1 MSKNPNVRLIQRYN
15 VNLDKDT
22 AIVLS
27 RAFNDVFLDFQKEKI
42 RKNTTIKLSD
52 KAKKNIDLIIKHFE
66 DFIKN
71 NNHEDDVETYEIKSI
86 RKQYEDWEYN
96 IEFVKK
102 LWILFSKLDTLD
114 LLLFVLE
121 ENNKSAIKFLRTIAN
136 FWNIIPFEKFSI
148 QEILYKKFEKI
159 IDDKNKEIDSY
170 KNINT
175 SIVSMIFS
183 LISAIWALF
192 TIQILPV
199 QFQSFIYWFIIVL
212 WLVFI
217 YYFAYFISNLFQIRK
232 NKYILDSL
240 YAFTEPFEEPEKNIN
255 EDYIDYV
262 STFLKEVRD
271 FRKSDESIVDF
282 NNWKNSLKL
291 FMLHRTWK
299 NYRFYFWIL
308 LDLIKEK
315 LVFILVIL
323 SYFVFF
329 YFVKDNFIYFLT
341 SK

>member
-1 MSKNPNVRLIQRYN
+1 MNKQKVNWKTN

-52 KAKKNIDLIIKHFE
+52 KTKKNIDLIIKHFE

-86 RKQYEDWEYN
+86 RKQFDDWEYN
-96 IEFVKK
+96 IELVKNI
-102 LWILFSKLDTLD
+102 WTLFDKLDTLD

-121 ENNKSAIKFLRTIAN
+121 ENKKNAIKFLRNIAK
-136 FWNIIPFEKFSI
+136 FWQIIPFQKFSI
-148 QEILYKKFEKI
+148 QDYLYKQFEKI

-183 LISAIWALF
+183 SISAIWALF

-240 YAFTEPFEEPEKNIN
+240 YAFTEPFDEPEKNIN
-255 EDYIDYV
+255 EEYIDYV
-262 STFLKEVRD
+262 STFLKQVRD

-282 NNWKNSLKL
+282 DNWKKALKL
-291 FMLHRTWK
+291 FMLHRNWK
-299 NYRFYFWIL
+299 DYRFYFWVL
-308 LDLIKEK
+308 LDLLKEK
-315 LVFILVIL
+315 WVFILVIL
-323 SYFVFF
+323 SYFLFF

>member
-1 MSKNPNVRLIQRYN
+1 MSKKPNVRLIQRYN

-22 AIVLS
+22 AVVLS

-52 KAKKNIDLIIKHFE
+52 KTKKNIDLIIKHFE
-66 DFIKN
+66 DFIKD

-102 LWILFSKLDTLD
+102 LWILFNKLDTLD

-121 ENNKSAIKFLRTIAN
+121 EKKSAIKFLRTIAN

-183 LISAIWALF
+183 SISAIWALF

-240 YAFTEPFEEPEKNIN
+240 YAFTEPFDEPEKNIN
-255 EDYIDYV
+255 EEYIDYV
-262 STFLKEVRD
+262 STFLKQVRD

-282 NNWKNSLKL
+282 DNWKKALKL

-299 NYRFYFWIL
+299 DYRFYFWVL

-315 LVFILVIL
+315 WVFILVIL
-323 SYFVFF
+323 SYFLFF